1 MRNLDV
7 LEQEK
12 QAIVQ
17 KMNDAIKK
25 NDADAFQD
33 SFVELCDKIQENI
46 LESVYLNYKPTLF

>member
-25 NDADAFQD
+25 NDAKIFDYD
-33 SFVELCDKIQENI
+33 YTVEVVHRWIW
-46 LESVYLNYKPTLF
+46 VG